1 MLTEEEKRFLAYW
14 EKQRLQK
21 KQFLRKFSIG
31 LPLGTLVALALVINL
46 LSGWYKKATMELNS
60 DSSVLIVV
68 LVALIGIVVFI
79 TIFSAHHRWDR
90 NETLYQ
96 EVLKKKREEDAGMQ
110 HLPENQGQPL

>member
-1 MLTEEEKRFLAYW
+1 MLTKEEEKFLQYW
-14 EKQRLQK
+14 ESQRLRK

-31 LPLGTLVALALVINL
+31 MPLGVFIAAALLANL

-60 DSSVLIVV
+60 NSSVIIVIM
-68 LVALIGIVVFI
+68 VALLLIVVFI

-96 EVLKKKREEDAGMQ
+96 ELLKKKRKAI
-110 HLPENQGQPL
+110 